1 VHQIASE
8 HDVQLQVV
16 TPDPVAAMQER
27 FPIAAHR
34 KVASGLTAPQTRKRT
49 MVAIGG

>member
-1 VHQIASE
+1 MRTYGGRGLE
-8 HDVQLQVV
+8 H
-16 TPDPVAAMQER
+16 PDPVAAMQER